1 MNIDRFESSDYKFNI
16 QEKETSIKENKQT
29 EEIINQD
36 PSINF
41 INDLNDPQVASEI
54 KEELKNIDPQQLV
67 QLITEQEKHT
77 ETVVK
82 EISNKIDQTLSQT
95 PNAPLEQ
102 KAHAIA
108 KIIEENFKPLTDHLE
123 HQAERAEMASMGTEI
138 ALGASSATIQMSLK
152 LAETIGAHFG
162 PAAELTVVSSIA
174 STLGTGLVSTGLECY
189 VIQKKSAYCRAQ
201 ESQRD
206 ALIHQAA
213 QSKNP
218 KDIQHLEQQIHAL
231 NIEIKE
237 LKSALHEEIVI
248 TSKKFLT
255 EAFTGSAEMLEFVSN
270 SHLLHLQT
278 QMVEKLML
286 ISDAASF
293 AGSLV
298 TFGYNCYQVVNS
310 ASHLKRVNA
319 QLAELKEQLKTLTP
333 EKAVLDYVMRAKID
347 RLSEAQREYVVQL
360 STKIANL
367 TASSLALAA
376 GAKVILVAA
385 GVALGVTGGMV
396 LTGMSLAGAG
406 LAAGTAALGVSILAY
421 RHRYDINYAAKVLP
435 VASQKLLLG
444 SELKSLK
451 KVNKAVTNN
460 LTRIEKE
467 QQKVQAKLQKIRGN
481 VGNFESNDSAAVLSV
496 MRKREMESQSTF
508 AKMSSLMKEMNVNL
522 AAEKA
527 SRAKINDVQKQLEAL
542 DQRKQELGSNR
553 TISNYQKQFKRYDT
567 KTLDVVRKVIDEAMA
582 NDASKQL
589 IRQFLLDHDFP
600 AKQGF
605 GTDDVV
611 AYIVKK

>member
-1 MNIDRFESSDYKFNI
+1 MNIDHFESSDYKFNI
-16 QEKETSIKENKQT
+16 QEKETTIKENKQV
-29 EEIINQD
+29 EEIINKD

-41 INDLNDPQVASEI
+41 INDLNDPQVVSEI

-77 ETVVK
+77 ETMVK
-82 EISNKIDQTLSQT
+82 KISNKIDQTLSQT
-95 PNAPLEQ
+95 PHAPVEQ

-108 KIIEENFKPLTDHLE
+108 KIIEENFKPLTDHFE
-123 HQAERAEMASMGTEI
+123 HQAERAENAEV

-162 PAAELTVVSSIA
+162 PAAELAAVSSIA
-174 STLGTGLVSTGLECY
+174 STLGTGLLSTGLECY

-237 LKSALHEEIVI
+237 LKSALHEEIVS
-248 TSKKFLT
+248 TSEKFLT

-286 ISDAASF
+286 ISDGASF

-298 TFGYNCYQVVNS
+298 TFGYNSYQVVNS

-333 EKAVLDYVMRAKID
+333 EKAVLDYVIRAKID

-406 LAAGTAALGVSILAY
+406 IAAGTAALGVSILAY

-451 KVNKAVTNN
+451 KVNKAVSNN

-467 QQKVQAKLQKIRGN
+467 QQKVQVKLQKIMGN
-481 VGNFESNDSAAVLSV
+481 VGNYQSNDSAVVLSV
-496 MRKREMESQSTF
+496 LRKQEIESQSTF
-508 AKMSSLMKEMNVNL
+508 AKMSSLMQEMNDNL

-553 TISNYQKQFKRYDT
+553 TISNYQKKFKRYDT
-567 KTLDVVRKVIDEAMA
+567 KTLDVVRKVVGEAMA
-582 NDASKQL
+582 DDTSKQL

>member
-1 MNIDRFESSDYKFNI
+1 MNIDHFESSDYKFNI
-16 QEKETSIKENKQT
+16 QEKETSIKENKQV
-29 EEIINQD
+29 EEIINKE

-41 INDLNDPQVASEI
+41 INDLNDPQVVSEI

-77 ETVVK
+77 ETMVK
-82 EISNKIDQTLSQT
+82 KISNKIDQTLSQT
-95 PNAPLEQ
+95 PHAPVEQ

-108 KIIEENFKPLTDHLE
+108 KIIEENFKPLTDHFE
-123 HQAERAEMASMGTEI
+123 HQAERAENAEV

-162 PAAELTVVSSIA
+162 PAAELAAVSSIA
-174 STLGTGLVSTGLECY
+174 STLGTGLLSTGLECY

-237 LKSALHEEIVI
+237 LKSALHEEIVS
-248 TSKKFLT
+248 TSEKFLT

-286 ISDAASF
+286 ISDGASF

-298 TFGYNCYQVVNS
+298 TFGYNSYQVVNS

-333 EKAVLDYVMRAKID
+333 EKAVLDYVIRAKID

-406 LAAGTAALGVSILAY
+406 IAAGTAALGVSILAY

-451 KVNKAVTNN
+451 KVNKAVSNN

-467 QQKVQAKLQKIRGN
+467 QQKVQVKLQKIMGN
-481 VGNFESNDSAAVLSV
+481 VGNYQSNDSAVVLSV
-496 MRKREMESQSTF
+496 LRKQEIESQSTF
-508 AKMSSLMKEMNVNL
+508 AKMSSLMQEMNDNL

-553 TISNYQKQFKRYDT
+553 TISNYQKKFKRYDT
-567 KTLDVVRKVIDEAMA
+567 KTLDVVRKVVGEAMA
-582 NDASKQL
+582 DDTSKQL